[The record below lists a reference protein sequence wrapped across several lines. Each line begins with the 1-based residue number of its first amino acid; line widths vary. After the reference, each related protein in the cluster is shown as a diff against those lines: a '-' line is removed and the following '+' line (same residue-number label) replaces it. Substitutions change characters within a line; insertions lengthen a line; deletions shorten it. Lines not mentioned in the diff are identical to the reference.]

1 MVLNYNYSI
10 YQGVN
15 FFWSDGSVADIWYR
29 QIKNGSNIS
38 ITNPQQIRYYSEV
51 NDICKDILNNINIH
65 NTKITPS
72 NIIEI
77 KLNDLYMAFIK
88 YFDYNMCKIY
98 VSGNRD
104 GEKHI
109 EIIDDNINIEIYNE
123 SQIIELIDRTI
134 KYVM

>member
-1 MVLNYNYSI
+1 
-10 YQGVN
+10 
-15 FFWSDGSVADIWYR
+15 
-29 QIKNGSNIS
+29 
-38 ITNPQQIRYYSEV
+38 
-51 NDICKDILNNINIH
+51 
-65 NTKITPS
+65 
-72 NIIEI
+72 
-77 KLNDLYMAFIK
+77 
-88 YFDYNMCKIY
+88 MCKIY